1 MPFLRGKFLQMSK
14 EDPEVVEDILREL
27 EAFYQEVSKLD
38 SIGKREIRKLRIYRD
53 LLVNAL
59 WGVVR

>member
-1 MPFLRGKFLQMSK
+1 MSK